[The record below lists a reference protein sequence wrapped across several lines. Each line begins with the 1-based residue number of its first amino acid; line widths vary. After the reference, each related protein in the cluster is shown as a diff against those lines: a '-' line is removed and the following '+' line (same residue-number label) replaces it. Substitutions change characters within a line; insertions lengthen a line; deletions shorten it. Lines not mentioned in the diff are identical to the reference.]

1 MDMSG
6 DELLNSQPAVLVPN
20 SLQSNS
26 AVSPNTFS
34 TQLVRRLRIRGTDN
48 HEAEAADSNNNNTIM
63 YFILIFIKSVSKHMA
78 IYINYYLLLL
88 CINIKYER

>member
-6 DELLNSQPAVLVPN
+6 DELLDSQPAVLVPN

-34 TQLVRRLRIRGTDN
+34 SQLVRRLRIRGTDN
-48 HEAEAADSNNNNTIM
+48 DEAEAADSNNNNTVKVLNTRLWLDGGKIQ
-63 YFILIFIKSVSKHMA
+63 V
-78 IYINYYLLLL
+78 
-88 CINIKYER
+88 CW

>member
-6 DELLNSQPAVLVPN
+6 DELLDSQPAVLVPN

-34 TQLVRRLRIRGTDN
+34 SQLVRRLRIRGTDN
-48 HEAEAADSNNNNTIM
+48 DEAEAADSNNNHTASFLQGI
-63 YFILIFIKSVSKHMA
+63 
-78 IYINYYLLLL
+78 LL
-88 CINIKYER
+88 CSHMLQRLGALRS

>member
-6 DELLNSQPAVLVPN
+6 DELLDSQPAVLVPN

-34 TQLVRRLRIRGTDN
+34 SQLVRRLRIRGTDN
-48 HEAEAADSNNNNTIM
+48 DEAEAADSNNNNTCKCGMVIIVHV
-63 YFILIFIKSVSKHMA
+63 YTYLC
-78 IYINYYLLLL
+78 NYVIWSYVPSLQ
-88 CINIKYER
+88 

>member
-6 DELLNSQPAVLVPN
+6 DELLDSQPAVLVPN

-34 TQLVRRLRIRGTDN
+34 SQLVRRLRIRGTDN
-48 HEAEAADSNNNNTIM
+48 DEAEAADSNNNNKALLHL
-63 YFILIFIKSVSKHMA
+63 FIT
-78 IYINYYLLLL
+78 LLNKKL
-88 CINIKYER
+88 